1 MKLKKA
7 HDYRLL
13 KKKFTRVDLFGYVIA
28 VTPRQLEGLG
38 GRLFTCGYVDLGF
51 RT

>member
-13 KKKFTRVDLFGYVIA
+13 KKNFTWVDLFGYVIA
-28 VTPRQLEGLG
+28 VMPQKLENLG
-38 GRLFTCGYVDLGF
+38 GRLFTCCNVD
-51 RT
+51 